1 LAKDSSGLKKKL
13 DSQKNE
19 ITSLQAQ
26 LAKMIVSL
34 SEAQSENKTLSAK
47 LAANRTAAASVE
59 STTAKVPS
67 SAVKAT
73 GGIRMVGS
81 AEAAQVAQAAQLKED
96 IYSDLTGLIIR
107 SVKREAEE
115 DVFDCIQTG
124 RNGSELESLIFGR
137 IILTK
142 SIALHF
148 KLAAGNEKSAD
159 SYDDVQCSYI
169 PQLDPSRDRALMELL
184 PDYLV
189 DEITFPRPQAAKFYA
204 RVVKALTERGA

>member
-13 DSQKNE
+13 DSQKIE
-19 ITSLQAQ
+19 IASLQAQ
-26 LAKMIVSL
+26 LAKMTVSL

-67 SAVKAT
+67 SAVKAN

-124 RNGSELESLIFGR
+124 RNGSKLEGLFG
-137 IILTK
+137 
-142 SIALHF
+142 
-148 KLAAGNEKSAD
+148 
-159 SYDDVQCSYI
+159 
-169 PQLDPSRDRALMELL
+169 
-184 PDYLV
+184 
-189 DEITFPRPQAAKFYA
+189 
-204 RVVKALTERGA
+204 